1 MKHDDAFP
9 RQARDKR
16 EETSMKKTVFPQGGV
31 QLVAPSPKPGR
42 LVVCSSA
49 YWTGGEMKDGN
60 IIKPGDRGSRYS
72 FTMIRCRNALL
83 ILPPFLLL
91 MKSHFIKTG
100 SGQTQAKL
108 SKMEPFRVVSR
119 SDDHGENWRIG
130 SKQVQPY
137 HTTECSVAQSYD
149 GTGDLY
155 LLRAHTEQIS
165 SAGLSFN
172 LPLNLDLDF

>member
-9 RQARDKR
+9 RQARDKH

-83 ILPPFLLL
+83 ILPPF
-91 MKSHFIKTG
+91 
-100 SGQTQAKL
+100 
-108 SKMEPFRVVSR
+108 SR
-119 SDDHGENWRIG
+119 
-130 SKQVQPY
+130 
-137 HTTECSVAQSYD
+137 
-149 GTGDLY
+149 
-155 LLRAHTEQIS
+155 LR
-165 SAGLSFN
+165 F
-172 LPLNLDLDF
+172 FF

>member
-9 RQARDKR
+9 CKTGSGQTRGNLNEQ
-16 EETSMKKTVFPQGGV
+16 TVFPKGGV

-91 MKSHFIKTG
+91 MKARILSRQARDRRKQNSLRWSRFVWFRAVTTTAKTG
-100 SGQTQAKL
+100 GSGRNKCNLTTQPSAA
-108 SKMEPFRVVSR
+108 
-119 SDDHGENWRIG
+119 WRRATTGPAICTCSG
-130 SKQVQPY
+130 HTQNKY
-137 HTTECSVAQSYD
+137 HPPDYPSTC
-149 GTGDLY
+149 
-155 LLRAHTEQIS
+155 
-165 SAGLSFN
+165 
-172 LPLNLDLDF
+172 P